1 MKLFRRLWGL
11 IIIIRALLPIAL
23 VLATYLIAK
32 QIAAEVRSALAPS
45 ISEITARVE
54 RMQRTVDETRQ
65 TIGRV
70 NGEISAMVQTAEGI
84 NERLQVDLGNVT
96 EAMGIQPFR
105 LADKIAELL
114 GLTINPSLITRSI
127 DLSKTFDV
135 LGLGQV
141 KEVFAQIASIFQE
154 LADLNGVSSLG
165 EDVSAIIT
173 QMRVI
178 IKLLLGI
185 LYKWARILRLSGSLV
200 LVLLLLSYLEH
211 VVRSLRRGWM
221 LLRGLPDP
229 GR

>member
-23 VLATYLIAK
+23 VLATCLIAK

-70 NGEISAMVQTAEGI
+70 NGEVSAMVQTAEGI

-114 GLTINPSLITRSI
+114 GLTIKPSLITRSI

-185 LYKWARILRLSGSLV
+185 LYTWARILRLSGSLV

>member
-23 VLATYLIAK
+23 VLATCLIAK

-70 NGEISAMVQTAEGI
+70 NGEVSAMVQTAEGI

-114 GLTINPSLITRSI
+114 GLTIKPSLITRSI